1 MVGQTFVRDT
11 PSKKLSGAAAEAAA
25 KVNKLLLHD
34 FTVKVNNNPSTNLT
48 ELLQFKLKTY
58 PPLRQNSVDSAVEST
73 STKSTDTTTGTA
85 PDVREEFLIPS
96 DVVIIRPLSMAVTQA
111 VQSVSSC
118 DSDSSEISSAIRGLN
133 DLILRSDIL
142 WHWGSTA
149 VLGLTPNLA
158 LKLGNYIDVNYL
170 AMVEEIKHQTLRIPI
185 PEIHGVLQQSGTRWK
200 FIFMSR
206 VPGVPLDS
214 IWKTL
219 NPHQKASVQ
228 DQLNVMFTDLRSL
241 PFSPSDEPGAV
252 YGGGTP
258 RRCKDTRREIRVA
271 DAPISNE
278 REFNCFL
285 SFNPRRTGTGHHAM
299 LRAYM
304 ATDHRLVMTHADLH
318 PRNIMV
324 TLTPCS
330 PGTNEV
336 DGLCLQASTALAG
349 TDDLPSGQVTI
360 TGIID
365 WEMCGWYPEYWEYL
379 KALNTPFG
387 GGEFDDWWKYLP
399 PIIGTW
405 PREHAVDL
413 MLDGWCR

>member
-1 MVGQTFVRDT
+1 PDPDLYFPESSIEVSIIMVGQTFVRDT

-34 FTVKVNNNPSTNLT
+34 FTVKVNNNPSTDLT

-58 PPLRQNSVDSAVEST
+58 PPLRQIFVDSAMEST

-118 DSDSSEISSAIRGLN
+118 DCDSSEISSAIRGLN

-142 WHWGSTA
+142 WQWGSPA
-149 VLGLTPNLA
+149 VLGLTRNLA
-158 LKLGNYIDVNYL
+158 LKLGNYIDVNHL
-170 AMVEEIKHQTLRIPI
+170 VMVEEIKHQTLRIPI
-185 PEIHGVLQQSGTRWK
+185 PEIHGVLQQSGTPWK

-228 DQLNVMFTDLRSL
+228 DQLNVIFSDLRSL
-241 PFSPSDEPGAV
+241 PFTPSDEPGAV

-258 RRCKDTRREIRVA
+258 RRCKDTRRETRVA

-285 SFNPRRTGTGHHAM
+285 SFNPRRIETGHLAM

-304 ATDHRLVMTHADLH
+304 ATDHRLMMIHADLH
-318 PRNIMV
+318 PRNIM
-324 TLTPCS
+324 
-330 PGTNEV
+330 G
-336 DGLCLQASTALAG
+336 STALAG
-349 TDDLPSGQVTI
+349 TDDLPSEQVTI

-405 PREHAVDL
+405 SREHAVDL

>member
-11 PSKKLSGAAAEAAA
+11 PSKKLSGAAASAAA

-34 FTVKVNNNPSTNLT
+34 FTVKVNNNPSTDLT

-58 PPLRQNSVDSAVEST
+58 PPLRQIFVDSAMEST
-73 STKSTDTTTGTA
+73 STKSTDTTTDTA

-118 DSDSSEISSAIRGLN
+118 DCDSSEISSAIRGLN

-142 WHWGSTA
+142 WQWGSPA
-149 VLGLTPNLA
+149 VLGLTRNLA
-158 LKLGNYIDVNYL
+158 LKLGNYIDVNHL
-170 AMVEEIKHQTLRIPI
+170 VMVEEIKHQTLRIPI
-185 PEIHGVLQQSGTRWK
+185 PEIHGVLQQSGTPWK

-228 DQLNVMFTDLRSL
+228 DKLNVIFSDLRSL

-258 RRCKDTRREIRVA
+258 RRCKDTRRETRVA

-278 REFNCFL
+278 REL
-285 SFNPRRTGTGHHAM
+285 M
-299 LRAYM
+299 M
-304 ATDHRLVMTHADLH
+304 IHADLH

-330 PGTNEV
+330 PDTNEV
-336 DGLCLQASTALAG
+336 DGLCLQGSTALTG
-349 TDDLPSGQVTI
+349 TDDLLSEQVTI